1 MGSVGN
7 GGLRCGVPS
16 IMGLMK
22 RRLGSILLMLVVV
35 GGAATGNLIWHARSA
50 ASQARVVEDASTA
63 SGWQTI
69 EYDGV
74 RVDVP
79 SDWRQVDRTGC
90 EFSFERWAS
99 SDEEDCVADSDG
111 VSFYASATFDPKY
124 GPGLRRGD
132 PQVDD
137 APWAGYVYAADYAI
151 YAAGADREVVAG
163 VLASAHRS

>member
-1 MGSVGN
+1 MGV
-7 GGLRCGVPS
+7 
-16 IMGLMK
+16 MK
-22 RRLGSILLMLVVV
+22 WRYATILLMLVVV
-35 GGAATGNLIWHARSA
+35 GVAATGYVIWQARSA
-50 ASQARVVEDASTA
+50 ASEAHVVEDASTA

-79 SDWRQVDRTGC
+79 SDWRRVERTDC
-90 EFSFERWAS
+90 EFSYERWAS
-99 SDEEDCVADSDG
+99 SDEEDCIADGDG

-137 APWAGYVYAADYAI
+137 EPWAGYAYAGEYAI
-151 YAAGADREVVAG
+151 YAAGADREVLAA
-163 VLASAHRS
+163 VLASARRS